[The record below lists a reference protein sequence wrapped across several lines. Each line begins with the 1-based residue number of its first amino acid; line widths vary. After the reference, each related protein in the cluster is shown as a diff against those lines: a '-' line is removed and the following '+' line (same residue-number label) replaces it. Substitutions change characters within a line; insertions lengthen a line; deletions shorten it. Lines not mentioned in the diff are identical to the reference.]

1 MGFVEDSIRK
11 VWVGTNVSA
20 NIVGASS
27 ACSSH
32 KWSFSAVVIRL
43 ASTHRDGRGAV
54 ASEDEKIKLVAL
66 YTHHGHTP
74 AHSRRTRTDRGV
86 REISCNDF
94 SSSIL
99 NNTQHASRPPFHTK
113 TRR

>member
-20 NIVGASS
+20 NSWRFMCMFKS
-27 ACSSH
+27 QED

-54 ASEDEKIKLVAL
+54 ASDDDNKENWLH
-66 YTHHGHTP
+66 YTHTRSHAG
-74 AHSRRTRTDRGV
+74 ACSRYTNDRGP
-86 REISCNDF
+86 RDF
-94 SSSIL
+94 SDMIS
-99 NNTQHASRPPFHTK
+99 
-113 TRR
+113 